1 MDRIHA
7 HLSYIIQGTTMNYNS
22 LIFFC
27 CLLLFLAI
35 YFLIR
40 PQWMKQCWI
49 LTANVIFYVWS
60 GWATFW
66 IVGATAMIVYVLSRR
81 IGKIYEKYEAEKDGL
96 TPKEQI
102 VFLGTYKRKTRKYL
116 WLGLGLILA
125 VWIYV
130 KVGKLLDWDSTDS
143 FRNWIMGRGIL
154 VPLGISYYSLSSIG
168 KLFASSYSDD
178 IFSAYRTGTDQ
189 PLQQVVFAVCC
200 TSGILL

>member
-102 VFLGTYKRKTRKYL
+102 VF
-116 WLGLGLILA
+116 
-125 VWIYV
+125 
-130 KVGKLLDWDSTDS
+130 
-143 FRNWIMGRGIL
+143 
-154 VPLGISYYSLSSIG
+154 
-168 KLFASSYSDD
+168 
-178 IFSAYRTGTDQ
+178 
-189 PLQQVVFAVCC
+189 
-200 TSGILL
+200 